1 METTENLNEAGEVIT
16 PSEEAE
22 NKKSKKRKGKKV
34 DWQLYTMF
42 IPGFILLLVFNYV
55 PMGGL
60 VLAFKDYTPVGGIWG
75 SPWCINPF
83 QNFIDA
89 LTGQGFW
96 RLARNTVA
104 IGGLKLVFSFPLP
117 IFLALLFNELKNGI
131 FKKLVQTISYLPFFI
146 SWVIISGIAYMFLAT
161 DYGYINI
168 VLEKMGLEPV
178 MWYTDPS
185 KWWAIL
191 VITHIWKNTGWGTIT
206 FLAGLAAINPDLYEA
221 AAIDGAG
228 KWKQTLHITVPGL
241 MPVIGIT
248 FALSAA
254 KILQDDFDQI
264 YALVGNNSELYSTAE
279 VLGSWA
285 YRVFR
290 SGWNGYGMTT
300 AVGLLQSICGL
311 ALMWT
316 ANIIVKKSGN
326 PGVW

>member
-1 METTENLNEAGEVIT
+1 
-16 PSEEAE
+16 
-22 NKKSKKRKGKKV
+22 
-34 DWQLYTMF
+34 
-42 IPGFILLLVFNYV
+42 
-55 PMGGL
+55 
-60 VLAFKDYTPVGGIWG
+60 
-75 SPWCINPF
+75 
-83 QNFIDA
+83 
-89 LTGQGFW
+89 
-96 RLARNTVA
+96 
-104 IGGLKLVFSFPLP
+104 
-117 IFLALLFNELKNGI
+117 
-131 FKKLVQTISYLPFFI
+131 
-146 SWVIISGIAYMFLAT
+146 MFLAT